1 MSDASAIGR
10 SFAWLRRVRTLLSV
24 SSAYMLEY
32 RAEIFLWGLTGA
44 LPLILMGVWI
54 KAAENGAYNMTSA
67 ELARY
72 FLAVFLVRQFTA
84 VWVIWDFETD
94 VVEGRLSPYLL
105 QPIDPVWR
113 YMSMHL
119 AERAVRAPA
128 MALLVFVFAVAYPWI
143 RWWPSWTNLGW
154 FLLAATLA
162 YLLRFA
168 LQYTFAMMAFWTERA
183 SAIEQVWYLPY
194 LFLSGMMAP
203 LDLYP
208 AGVREFAYYTPFPYL
223 VYFPA
228 NLLTGRPVDIA
239 QGMWVMTAWT
249 AVLIILNRVMWRLG
263 LRKYSGQGA

>member
-1 MSDASAIGR
+1 MSTRVGKLRAGFRKASTI
-10 SFAWLRRVRTLLSV
+10 LSV

-54 KAAENGAYNMTSA
+54 KAAEGGALEMTSA
-67 ELARY
+67 EIARY

-113 YMSMHL
+113 YMAMHL
-119 AERAVRAPA
+119 AERVVRAPA
-128 MALLVFVFAVAYPWI
+128 MAALVALFALAYPWI
-143 RWWPSWTNLGW
+143 RFWPSWTNLAW
-154 FLLAATLA
+154 FFLAVALA

-168 LQYTFAMMAFWTERA
+168 LQYTFALMSFWTERA
-183 SAIEQVWYLPY
+183 SAIEQVWNLPY

-203 LDLYP
+203 LDFYP
-208 AGVREFAYYTPFPYL
+208 PLVREVAYWTPFPYL

-228 NLLTGRPVDIA
+228 SLLTGRPVDVA
-239 QGMWVMTAWT
+239 QGLYVMSAWT
-249 AVLIILNRVMWRLG
+249 IGLIVLNRVMWRVG
-263 LRKYSGQGA
+263 LKKYSGQGA